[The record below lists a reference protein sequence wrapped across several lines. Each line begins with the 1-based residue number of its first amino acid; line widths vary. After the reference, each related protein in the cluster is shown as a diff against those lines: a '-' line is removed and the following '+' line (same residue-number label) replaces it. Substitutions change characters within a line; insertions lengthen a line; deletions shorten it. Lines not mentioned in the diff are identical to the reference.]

1 MNNEFEWRS
10 GMRKLQQDVAPEAD
24 LWPSISARLDRQHS
38 RQAARPGWQRRLVA
52 IAATLVIASGAGLIA
67 YRHARDLSGTPGGT
81 LASTPSTTQAPAA
94 RAAEPVSGGART
106 AFDWA
111 VPADPKLA
119 SAAHDLDK
127 ASVDLQAALE
137 AHPDAVFLVSMINR
151 TNAQRMR
158 LMRQSAISG

>member
-1 MNNEFEWRS
+1 MNNEFQWRS
-10 GMRKLQQDVAPEAD
+10 GMRKLGEDVAPTQD
-24 LWPSISARLDRQHS
+24 LWPSISARLGPQLVQRTP
-38 RQAARPGWQRRLVA
+38 RPGWQQRLAA
-52 IAATLVIASGAGLIA
+52 IAATLVIAAGAGLVA
-67 YRHARDLSGTPGGT
+67 QRQTPGPAG
-81 LASTPSTTQAPAA
+81 LPSTTQTRQPQPPSPS
-94 RAAEPVSGGART
+94 RDGGRGART
-106 AFDWA
+106 ALDWA

-119 SAAHDLDK
+119 SAARDLDN

>member
-10 GMRKLQQDVAPEAD
+10 QMKKLGESVEPAND
-24 LWPSISARLDRQHS
+24 LWLGI
-38 RQAARPGWQRRLVA
+38 AARIAQEQARPVAVQRRWMRAVAA
-52 IAATLVIASGAGLIA
+52 IAATFVIATGASLIA
-67 YRHARDLSGTPGGT
+67 LRTDRTP
-81 LASTPSTTQAPAA
+81 PAPAPA
-94 RAAEPVSGGART
+94 SALQQVVSTHNDGAPT

-111 VPADPKLA
+111 QPSDPKLA
-119 SAAHDLDK
+119 AAARDLDR
-127 ASVDLQAALE
+127 AGADLQAALD

>member
-1 MNNEFEWRS
+1 MNSEFQWRQ
-10 GMRKLQQDVAPEAD
+10 GMRTLDEKIEPATD
-24 LWPSISARLDRQHS
+24 LWSAI
-38 RQAARPGWQRRLVA
+38 AARIAIEERTVAQSSRGAWRQRFAA

-67 YRHARDLSGTPGGT
+67 RRAGNLDAGTAAVPVARGGISIT
-81 LASTPSTTQAPAA
+81 AP
-94 RAAEPVSGGART
+94 RT
-106 AFDWA
+106 ALDWA

-119 SAAHDLDK
+119 AAAEDLDK

-158 LMRQSAISG
+158 LLRQSAISG

>member
-1 MNNEFEWRS
+1 MNNEFQWRS
-10 GMRKLQQDVAPEAD
+10 GMRKLDEKIEPATD
-24 LWPSISARLDRQHS
+24 LWSAITARIEHESRVVPRPARIAWRQ
-38 RQAARPGWQRRLVA
+38 RFAA
-52 IAATLVIASGAGLIA
+52 IAATLVIASGAGLIS
-67 YRHARDLSGTPGGT
+67 YRAGNADRASSQPPKTPVGIRMNV
-81 LASTPSTTQAPAA
+81 P
-94 RAAEPVSGGART
+94 RT
-106 AFDWA
+106 ALDWA

-119 SAAHDLDK
+119 AAAEDLDK